1 MELIKSAARRSRLS
15 DVVYVVL
22 NLAFAGLL
30 FSLTTLF
37 DPPIVAYLL
46 VVLSK
51 WRVFAVRP
59 RFWFANL
66 QTNVVDLLVG
76 LSFVTLIWLAT
87 GTTTIQ
93 VLLAVLFAGWL
104 LIIKPRAKRKWVLL
118 QAGISQFMAL
128 VALFSIAYTWPS
140 FLVVLIAW
148 LIGYSAARHA
158 LGAYHE
164 DEQTLLSLAWG
175 LIVAELAWLTYHWT
189 IAYTVVG
196 QLKVPQIAIIITLL
210 GFIGIKLYANYQE
223 NDQSFK
229 FNELRWPLIFA
240 IAVIVMLLVRFSGL
254 DMTQL

>member
-1 MELIKSAARRSRLS
+1 MELIKSAVRRSRLS

-87 GTTTIQ
+87 GTTVIQ
-93 VLLAVLFAGWL
+93 VLLTVLFAGWL
-104 LIIKPRAKRKWVLL
+104 LIIKPRSKRKWVLI

-128 VALFSIAYTWPS
+128 IALFSIAYAWPS
-140 FLVVLIAW
+140 FIVVLIAW

-158 LGAYHE
+158 LGAHHE
-164 DEQTLLSLAWG
+164 DEQTLLSLVWG
-175 LIVAELAWLTYHWT
+175 LIVAELSWITYHWT

-210 GFIGIKLYANYQE
+210 GFVGIKLYANYQD
-223 NDQSFK
+223 NDKSFK
-229 FNELRWPLIFA
+229 FGELRWPLIFT